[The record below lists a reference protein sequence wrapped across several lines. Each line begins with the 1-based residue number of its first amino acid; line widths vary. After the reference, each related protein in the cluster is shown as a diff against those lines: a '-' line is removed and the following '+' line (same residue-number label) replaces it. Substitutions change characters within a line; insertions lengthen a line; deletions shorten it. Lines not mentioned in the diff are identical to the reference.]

1 MTDQVFNAIPRHYL
15 VRDKI
20 DILIKRHRNNYFLD
34 QNQDDID
41 QNLDELVRPK
51 SMVTEQNL
59 NKSVS
64 RDYRAKIR
72 KVDWVLKCN
81 EPFAT
86 PFKENINNDSYTS
99 INNMFD
105 DAARI
110 YRRHSPQY
118 NEAKATVSS
127 ENRRRVHKRK
137 EQENQ
142 ESESDESQP
151 NENIRFTKD
160 QILNEISRN
169 YIQFKGKIKFDFNST
184 ISIHFKN
191 M

>member
-1 MTDQVFNAIPRHYL
+1 
-15 VRDKI
+15 
-20 DILIKRHRNNYFLD
+20 
-34 QNQDDID
+34 
-41 QNLDELVRPK
+41 
-51 SMVTEQNL
+51 MVTKQNL

-64 RDYRAKIR
+64 RDYREKIR
-72 KVDWVLKCN
+72 KFDWILKCN

-99 INNMFD
+99 INNLFD
-105 DAARI
+105 DAAPI

-127 ENRRRVHKRK
+127 ENGRRVHKSK

-142 ESESDESQP
+142 ESESDESEP

-169 YIQFKGKIKFDFNST
+169 YIQFKDVLKL
-184 ISIHFKN
+184 KN
-191 M
+191 NDLKNTLNENNKRNEFLTNIDGYTQPNNQSERILCVLIGVFHDVIDNL